1 MKPIAIDFYMYD
13 VSDIK
18 RSAEF
23 YERTLGLK
31 LDAWYGE
38 GWVEFEIGSATL
50 ALYQIARDDVAE
62 LSNRDG
68 GAVAIAVE
76 DVQEAVDEL
85 RGKGVEIIFD
95 GGESPVCHF
104 AGIADPDGNP
114 IMLHRRKDGTAG

>member
-23 YERTLGLK
+23 YEKTLGLK
-31 LDAWYGE
+31 LDAWYGD

-50 ALYQIARDDVAE
+50 ALYQIERDDLSE
-62 LSNRDG
+62 LSNQDG
-68 GAVAIAVE
+68 GSMAIAVE
-76 DVQEAVDEL
+76 DVQAAVEEL
-85 RGKGVEIIFD
+85 RAKGVGIIFD
-95 GGESPVCHF
+95 AVESPACHY
-104 AGIADPDGNP
+104 ARILDPDGNA

>member
-1 MKPIAIDFYMYD
+1 MYD
-13 VSDIK
+13 VSDIR

-23 YERTLGLK
+23 YEHTLGLK

-50 ALYQIARDDVAE
+50 ALYQIVRDEIGE
-62 LSNRDG
+62 LSNSDG
-68 GAVAIAVE
+68 GAIAIAVE
-76 DVQEAVDEL
+76 DVQAAVDEM
-85 RGKGVEIIFD
+85 RAKGVKIVFE